1 MAETFGDM
9 DNDGQ
14 EVDFASM
21 PLIVK
26 AQYIKDLSFENPGAP
41 ALLNQLE
48 AEPTIEIN
56 VNVQVQKLTSGDFE
70 VSLMLNADAKSNG
83 QQVFI
88 AELEYAGIFELGTEI
103 PEEHQSAVLLIECPR
118 LLFPFARNILA
129 DATREGG
136 LPPLMLQPIDF
147 VSIFQQQ
154 MGQEGPK
161 LDS

>member
-1 MAETFGDM
+1 MTETFGDIG
-9 DNDGQ
+9 DNGQ
-14 EVDFASM
+14 GDEMESM

-41 ALLNQLE
+41 GLLAE
-48 AEPTIEIN
+48 IETEPTIEIN
-56 VNVQVQKLTSGDFE
+56 VNVQVQKLGTGDFE

-88 AELEYAGIFELGTEI
+88 AELEYAGIFELGPEV

-147 VSIFQQQ
+147 VAIYQQQ
-154 MGQEGPK
+154 MGQEGAR

>member
-1 MAETFGDM
+1 MTETFGDVG
-9 DNDGQ
+9 DNGQ
-14 EVDFASM
+14 DVGMENM

-26 AQYIKDLSFENPGAP
+26 AQYVKDLSFENPGAP
-41 ALLNQLE
+41 SMLNQIE
-48 AEPTIEIN
+48 TEPTIEIN

-70 VSLMLNADAKSNG
+70 VSLMLNADAKHNG

-88 AELEYAGIFELGTEI
+88 AELEYAGIFELGPEI

-154 MGQEGPK
+154 MASEGQK

>member
-1 MAETFGDM
+1 MTENFGDM
-9 DNDGQ
+9 GDNGQ
-14 EVDFASM
+14 GAEMESM
-21 PLIVK
+21 PLMVK

-41 ALLNQLE
+41 ALLGELD

-83 QQVFI
+83 EQVFI
-88 AELEYAGIFELGTEI
+88 AELEYAGIFELGPEI

-147 VSIFQQQ
+147 VAIYQQQ